1 MADKIK
7 LYLSLII
14 IIAGVAGFYAY
25 TEYSVLYRTIAM
37 IVAFGIA
44 FFIASKTEWGSE
56 LIAFLRLSTVEMKK
70 IVWPSKKE
78 TTQTT
83 MIVGVMVLVIG
94 IMLWIFDQFIG
105 WGVRYLTG
113 QG

>member
-7 LYLSLII
+7 LYLSFSII
-14 IIAGVAGFYAY
+14 FAAIGGFYY
-25 TEYSVLYRTIAM
+25 FPQYSVLYRTLAM
-37 IVAFGIA
+37 LVMFIVAV
-44 FFIASKTEWGSE
+44 FIASKTEWGSE
-56 LIAFLRLSTVEMKK
+56 LLSFIRLSVVEMKK
-70 IVWPSKKE
+70 VVWPSRKE

-83 MIVGVMVLVIG
+83 LIVGVMVVLIG

>member
-7 LYLSLII
+7 IYAAVALV
-14 IIAGVAGFYAY
+14 IAALAAFYMMP
-25 TEYSVLYRTIAM
+25 EYSVLYRTVGL
-37 IVAFGIA
+37 IVAIA
-44 FFIASKTEWGSE
+44 VAIAIAAQSEVGRSLISFI
-56 LIAFLRLSTVEMKK
+56 RLSTVEMKK
-70 IVWPSKKE
+70 VVWPNRKE

-83 MIVGVMVLVIG
+83 LIVGVMVLIIG
-94 IMLWIFDQFIG
+94 ILLWIFDQFIG

>member
-14 IIAGVAGFYAY
+14 ILAGVAAFYMF

-37 IVAFGIA
+37 IVSFVIA
-44 FFIASKTEWGSE
+44 FLIASKTEWGAE

-83 MIVGVMVLVIG
+83 MIVGVMVLIIG

>member
-7 LYLSLII
+7 LYLALII
-14 IIAGVAGFYAY
+14 IISSIAVFYTY
-25 TEYSVLYRTIAM
+25 SEFSVLYRTIGI
-37 IVAFGIA
+37 IVSVAVAG
-44 FFIASKTEWGSE
+44 FIASKTEWGSE
-56 LIAFLRLSTVEMKK
+56 LISFLRLSTVEMKK

-83 MIVGVMVLVIG
+83 TIVGVMVLIIG
-94 IMLWIFDQFIG
+94 IMLWIFDQLIG

>member
-7 LYLSLII
+7 LYIAIVIVIASL
-14 IIAGVAGFYAY
+14 AAFYTF
-25 TEYSVLYRTIAM
+25 TEYSVLYRTLGLIAM
-37 IVAFGIA
+37 LIVAL
-44 FFIASKTEWGSE
+44 
-56 LIAFLRLSTVEMKK
+56 LIAAQTEPGRSLISFIRLSTVEMKK
-70 IVWPSKKE
+70 VVWPTKKE

-83 MIVGVMVLVIG
+83 LIVGVMVVIIG
-94 IMLWIFDQFIG
+94 ILLWLFDQFIG

>member
-7 LYLSLII
+7 LYLAITIVLASL
-14 IIAGVAGFYAY
+14 AAFYTY
-25 TEYSVLYRTIAM
+25 TEFSLLYRTIGL
-37 IVAFGIA
+37 IVMMLVSA
-44 FFIASKTEWGSE
+44 FIAAKTELGKGFISF
-56 LIAFLRLSTVEMKK
+56 IRASIVEMKK
-70 IVWPSKKE
+70 VVWPSKKE

-94 IMLWIFDQFIG
+94 ILLWVFDQCVG

>member
-7 LYLSLII
+7 LYLALII
-14 IIAGVAGFYAY
+14 SVASISVFYIY
-25 TEYSVLYRTIAM
+25 TEYSLLYRVLIM
-37 IVAFGIA
+37 LVAFAIS
-44 FFIASKTEWGSE
+44 FFIASQTEWGSE
-56 LIAFLRLSTVEMKK
+56 LISFLRLATVEMKK

-83 MIVGVMVLVIG
+83 MIVGVMVLIIG

>member
-7 LYLSLII
+7 LYLALLISVSSVALFYMYPEQSL
-14 IIAGVAGFYAY
+14 
-25 TEYSVLYRTIAM
+25 LYRVIAM
-37 IVAFGIA
+37 LVALGIS
-44 FFIASKTEWGSE
+44 FLIASKTEWGSE
-56 LIAFLRLSTVEMKK
+56 LISFLRLSTVEMKK

-83 MIVGVMVLVIG
+83 MIVGVMVLIIG

>member
-14 IIAGVAGFYAY
+14 VIIGVAAFYMY

-37 IVAFGIA
+37 IIAFIVAFL
-44 FFIASKTEWGSE
+44 IASQTEWGSE
-56 LIAFLRLSTVEMKK
+56 LIAYLRLSTVEMKK

-83 MIVGVMVLVIG
+83 MIVGVMVLIIG

>member
-7 LYLSLII
+7 LYLSFAII
-14 IIAGVAGFYAY
+14 ILAIGVFYY
-25 TEYSVLYRTIAM
+25 FPEYSVLYRTLAM
-37 IVAFGIA
+37 LVLLLLAV
-44 FFIASKTEWGSE
+44 FIAAKTAWGTDMIS
-56 LIAFLRLSTVEMKK
+56 FVRLSTVEMKK
-70 IVWPSKKE
+70 VVWPGRKE

-83 MIVGVMVLVIG
+83 MIVGVMVLLIG
-94 IMLWIFDQFIG
+94 IMLWIFDMFIG

>member
-14 IIAGVAGFYAY
+14 VIASVSVFYIY
-25 TEYSVLYRTIAM
+25 SEYSVLYRTLGMIAAF
-37 IVAFGIA
+37 IVATL
-44 FFIASKTEWGSE
+44 IASKTEWGSE
-56 LIAFLRLSTVEMKK
+56 LISFLRLATVEMKK

-83 MIVGVMVLVIG
+83 MIVGVMVLIIG

>member
-14 IIAGVAGFYAY
+14 IITSLGLFYTY
-25 TEYSVLYRTIAM
+25 SEYSILYRTLAM
-37 IVAFGIA
+37 IVVFAVA
-44 FFIASKTEWGSE
+44 VFIASKTEWGSE
-56 LIAFLRLSTVEMKK
+56 LISFLRLSTVEMKK

-83 MIVGVMVLVIG
+83 MIVGVMVLIIG